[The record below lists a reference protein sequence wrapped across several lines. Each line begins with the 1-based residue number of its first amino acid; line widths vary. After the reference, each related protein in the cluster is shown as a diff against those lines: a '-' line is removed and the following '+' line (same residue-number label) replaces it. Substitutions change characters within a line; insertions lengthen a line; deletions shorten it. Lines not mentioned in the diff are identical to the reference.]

1 MHKKPVYNLR
11 LFFTGFVI
19 AISLLI
25 VVLIFPARLV
35 LAADPVKLVIGES
48 GAEPWNELDVIPGQ
62 SGTKIITVKNNGI
75 VAGNL
80 TIWVSDIVNIE
91 GTPSQFQPDPGQ
103 GDLVDYIVFS
113 VVSERLNSNIA
124 MPALIGDLPQNASD
138 SNYIKAAY
146 LASGETITIYWH
158 WELSATA
165 GNIVQGDSLT
175 FTINYMLVQAEPL
188 PTTTSTP
195 HTSTVTPPTTTTEPV
210 PPTTIPP
217 TTASPTTTPP
227 TTTPPTTMPP
237 TTVPPTTPLPPTTTI
252 PTDEWAIAGI
262 DDSQPPTAF
271 DEFGNLLSFTD
282 NLITVSKQGNKLV
295 LSIPITLQEGNKL
308 QSLADSVGLAY
319 QNNEL
324 LLPASSITSNGRAML
339 QVFDDFGELETTFI
353 ITTSDFVGSGSK
365 AIANIISIRTVSGFA
380 VKDFTK
386 EDPYLGEVA
395 SSISLE
401 LDYLPDSSKVK
412 IATRLGPGE
421 NANGAF
427 QLVAIDAGMGV
438 ISVAYVIDIE
448 KTNLENKTDIKS
460 ATVTMIADREW
471 VEANGGI
478 EAIRI
483 IRYDPDNGGKQVLD
497 TTFQGYDDKGRAI
510 FKGYSPDGLSI
521 FGLVGE
527 KPDDLTLPTNFSWW
541 WLSILLVAAIVLVIF
556 WFILFKKQQQEG
568 EKEQDNSGHE
578 QL

>member
-1 MHKKPVYNLR
+1 
-11 LFFTGFVI
+11 
-19 AISLLI
+19 
-25 VVLIFPARLV
+25 
-35 LAADPVKLVIGES
+35 
-48 GAEPWNELDVIPGQ
+48 
-62 SGTKIITVKNNGI
+62 
-75 VAGNL
+75 
-80 TIWVSDIVNIE
+80 
-91 GTPSQFQPDPGQ
+91 
-103 GDLVDYIVFS
+103 
-113 VVSERLNSNIA
+113 
-124 MPALIGDLPQNASD
+124 
-138 SNYIKAAY
+138 
-146 LASGETITIYWH
+146 
-158 WELSATA
+158 
-165 GNIVQGDSLT
+165 
-175 FTINYMLVQAEPL
+175 
-188 PTTTSTP
+188 
-195 HTSTVTPPTTTTEPV
+195 
-210 PPTTIPP
+210 
-217 TTASPTTTPP
+217 
-227 TTTPPTTMPP
+227 
-237 TTVPPTTPLPPTTTI
+237 
-252 PTDEWAIAGI
+252 
-262 DDSQPPTAF
+262 
-271 DEFGNLLSFTD
+271 
-282 NLITVSKQGNKLV
+282 
-295 LSIPITLQEGNKL
+295 
-308 QSLADSVGLAY
+308 
-319 QNNEL
+319 
-324 LLPASSITSNGRAML
+324 
-339 QVFDDFGELETTFI
+339 
-353 ITTSDFVGSGSK
+353 
-365 AIANIISIRTVSGFA
+365 
-380 VKDFTK
+380 
-386 EDPYLGEVA
+386 VA